1 MDKPFEVKE
10 FDTIICNEDY
20 KDDEKYKYLNQKEF
34 DNLLA
39 FIHEFTGDADS
50 ADALDFMKIGYRRN
64 VGEVVTIKN
73 YVGLI
78 QLKNGFQIQVLPKIA
93 FGEEDEE
100 NVKTKK
106 IFLKMLC
113 SMKDFPC
120 KVFNESSLNV
130 AQMNLYELFINMYL
144 QEVRQLVKRGIK
156 LNYVEQEDNLR
167 YYKGK
172 LLVSENVRVNLA
184 HKERFYVSYEEFHP
198 NRAENRL
205 VKATL
210 AKLQRLTISAENS
223 KEIRQLL
230 TAFEMVD
237 ASVNYTKDFS
247 QVVINRNT
255 KDYEMLMQWSKVFLM
270 NKSFTTFSGSTTS
283 RALLFPMESIYESYV
298 AQQMKKVMIPEGWT
312 VSCQDRGHYLF
323 MEPRRQFAIRPDIV
337 IKKGERIVI
346 LDTKWK
352 SLVNNEKNNYGI
364 SQADMYQMYAYS
376 KKYNTSEIWLLYPVN
391 DEMRNHKPIQF
402 ESGDGTTVNLYF
414 VDVDKIED
422 SLHELKD
429 RLEVG
434 EKSGILDGK

>member
-34 DNLLA
+34 DNLVA
-39 FIHEFTGDADS
+39 FIHEFTGNADS

-93 FGEEDEE
+93 FGDEDEE

-106 IFLKMLC
+106 VFLKMLC

-255 KDYEMLMQWSKVFLM
+255 KDYEVLMQWSKVFLM
-270 NKSFTTFSGSTTS
+270 NKSFTTFS
-283 RALLFPMESIYESYV
+283 
-298 AQQMKKVMIPEGWT
+298 
-312 VSCQDRGHYLF
+312 
-323 MEPRRQFAIRPDIV
+323 
-337 IKKGERIVI
+337 
-346 LDTKWK
+346 
-352 SLVNNEKNNYGI
+352 
-364 SQADMYQMYAYS
+364 
-376 KKYNTSEIWLLYPVN
+376 
-391 DEMRNHKPIQF
+391 
-402 ESGDGTTVNLYF
+402 
-414 VDVDKIED
+414 
-422 SLHELKD
+422 
-429 RLEVG
+429 
-434 EKSGILDGK
+434 